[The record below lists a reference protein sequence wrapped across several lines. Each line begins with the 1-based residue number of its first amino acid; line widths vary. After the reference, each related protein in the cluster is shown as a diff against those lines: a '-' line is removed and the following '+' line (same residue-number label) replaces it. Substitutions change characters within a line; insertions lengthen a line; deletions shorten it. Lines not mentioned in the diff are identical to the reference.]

1 MIINVTTQ
9 NPTGLKNICY
19 IRSVLPQHYRSCD
32 RISLDSFGT
41 VASVTHMDDY
51 NQLEDVTEESE
62 QENEDRLDAT
72 NCQSG
77 LHVATICDHKWYNR
91 SITK

>member
-1 MIINVTTQ
+1 
-9 NPTGLKNICY
+9 
-19 IRSVLPQHYRSCD
+19 
-32 RISLDSFGT
+32 
-41 VASVTHMDDY
+41 MDDY